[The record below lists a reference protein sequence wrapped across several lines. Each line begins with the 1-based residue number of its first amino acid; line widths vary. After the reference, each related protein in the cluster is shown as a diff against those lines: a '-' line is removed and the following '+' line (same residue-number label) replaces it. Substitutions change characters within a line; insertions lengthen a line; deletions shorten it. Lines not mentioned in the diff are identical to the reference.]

1 MIMKTLTYLQACK
14 LAKQKLLEC
23 VNSYELKQ
31 RKVLRGV
38 RFTQTS
44 AHWSG
49 HHNYSVALY
58 PTSND

>member
-1 MIMKTLTYLQACK
+1 MNTTTYLQACK
-14 LAKQKLLEC
+14 EAKRKLLEC
-23 VNSYELKQ
+23 VNSYEFKQ

-58 PTSND
+58 PDSSN